1 MSSRLHKSILNAGVS
16 LLFYFLSL
24 FVTFFSRRIFLE
36 SFGDDFI
43 GLTGTLSNILGYL
56 NLAELG
62 IGISVSYFLYKPLQ
76 QNNQAAINEI
86 LSIFGYLYKRI
97 GCIILVIGCFIS
109 LFFPMF
115 FRQENIGLGIIYFSF
130 FSILGSSLIGYFI
143 NYRQLLLSADQK
155 NYIVAIYTQS
165 AGIIKTILQIYFAY
179 TYKNFY
185 LWIAIEFLFSIL
197 ACIIL
202 NWKISKEYPWLACNK
217 NRGRFL
223 MKSYPEIWHKSKQ
236 VFVHKLKSFILGKS
250 DELFVFAFVSLKM
263 VTYYGNYMM
272 IIGKV
277 VTVFA
282 LAINNIGAG
291 IGNLIAEN
299 KKENTLK
306 VFWELSAIRYFIA
319 GLICFMLFKHIET
332 FIVLWLGVEY
342 VLPKETL
349 LLMLIYIYINI
360 SQGAVD
366 SFIYGFGAYADT
378 WSAWVELSL
387 NLIITIFAGYC
398 WGINGILLGKIIS
411 MSVFAIFWKPY
422 YLFSTGFKESYIDYW
437 KKTIRYHFVFIA
449 TAIFAE
455 YCYNYLPHCY
465 HISYLFW
472 ISDCAVSLST
482 YLLINIPLYIWLTP
496 GSKDLLKRINF
507 HDGISKIFKR
517 K

>member
-185 LWIAIEFLFSIL
+185 LWIAIEFLFSI
-197 ACIIL
+197 
-202 NWKISKEYPWLACNK
+202 
-217 NRGRFL
+217 
-223 MKSYPEIWHKSKQ
+223 
-236 VFVHKLKSFILGKS
+236 
-250 DELFVFAFVSLKM
+250 
-263 VTYYGNYMM
+263 
-272 IIGKV
+272 
-277 VTVFA
+277 
-282 LAINNIGAG
+282 
-291 IGNLIAEN
+291 
-299 KKENTLK
+299 
-306 VFWELSAIRYFIA
+306 
-319 GLICFMLFKHIET
+319 
-332 FIVLWLGVEY
+332 
-342 VLPKETL
+342 
-349 LLMLIYIYINI
+349 
-360 SQGAVD
+360 
-366 SFIYGFGAYADT
+366 
-378 WSAWVELSL
+378 
-387 NLIITIFAGYC
+387 
-398 WGINGILLGKIIS
+398 
-411 MSVFAIFWKPY
+411 
-422 YLFSTGFKESYIDYW
+422 
-437 KKTIRYHFVFIA
+437 
-449 TAIFAE
+449 
-455 YCYNYLPHCY
+455 
-465 HISYLFW
+465 
-472 ISDCAVSLST
+472 
-482 YLLINIPLYIWLTP
+482 
-496 GSKDLLKRINF
+496 
-507 HDGISKIFKR
+507 
-517 K
+517 